1 MSIVSRIFVM
11 RSFHISAIT
20 NLIHIAMTI
29 INNSFNS
36 ITDWFLSLSEGHQV
50 SLHNQFCDLFNYHDD
65 HIYINDPLIIDTL
78 TISTIDMNNFRQPD
92 TYFRFNGYGKVY
104 SFDAPLK
111 YIDVKYLC
119 TRIFYEPELFDITFE
134 NKDINI

>member
-1 MSIVSRIFVM
+1 M

-50 SLHNQFCDLFNYHDD
+50 SLHNQFCEEFKYTDD
-65 HIYINDPLIIDTL
+65 HIYINDISVIDAFKP
-78 TISTIDMNNFRQPD
+78 STIDHNHYNIND

-104 SFDAPLK
+104 SFNNAIK
-111 YIDVKYLC
+111 YIDVNYLC
-119 TRIFYEPELFDITFE
+119 TRIFYEPELFNITFE